1 MSGNI
6 VLTIFKF
13 IAMFPFK
20 MSAITIAI
28 IGTRFVLA
36 NAIVLTFMLA
46 SLTFINVVAIF
57 SLIAYVAFTLLDFGI
72 LAIFATSMRWR
83 TSGVIA
89 LKI

>member
-36 NAIVLTFMLA
+36 NAIVFTFMLA
-46 SLTFINVVAIF
+46 SLTFIDVVAIF
-57 SLIAYVAFTLLDFGI
+57 SLIAYVAFTLLDLGI
-72 LAIFATSMRWR
+72 LATSMRWR